1 MRRLDDISNCLY
13 RVAKKSG
20 NIEEEDKGPALKGKL
35 SAQKIRVTSR
45 KGPPDNTLVL
55 LPGGLARPLAVFGS
69 NTPPRPG
76 RKPGAPQPHPQIS
89 QGSES

>member
-1 MRRLDDISNCLY
+1 MKSFCQQLLIMRRLDDISNCLY

-45 KGPPDNTLVL
+45 KGL
-55 LPGGLARPLAVFGS
+55 LITSWFCCLEDWPGL
-69 NTPPRPG
+69 
-76 RKPGAPQPHPQIS
+76 
-89 QGSES
+89 